1 MMCMD
6 LIMRYK
12 IISVFS
18 FKFSFTY
25 FSVQIYEIINQKS
38 RFFSVVSGQW
48 SVVSGQKT
56 VISL

>member
-38 RFFSVVSGQW
+38 RKVLSPEFL
-48 SVVSGQKT
+48 
-56 VISL
+56 ISSYNRLTIDH